1 MFSSKLPS
9 SPILSWLRRRK
20 HKNSKALFLLRG
32 MSRLLLPGWITRK
45 QQPHIL
51 NALDGMTRADV
62 EERVNYYCK
71 ELPTFSVGADAAHF
85 SQLSFQ
91 KRSAYYF
98 DFQEV
103 IRYFRPTNRFYY
115 VFGDVID
122 VPPTPAFVKS
132 RPIAGENRN
141 GVLLKLNKV
150 RHFTFV
156 KDDVPFEQKKD
167 MLVWR
172 GKAGVIG
179 RVEFVRKYFGNPLFD
194 IGQTNPPDA
203 SGQTEWQKGYM
214 SIADQLLYKCILS
227 IEGFDVASNLKWIM
241 SSNSL
246 CFMKK
251 PRYETWFMEG
261 RLIPGIHYVE
271 VRDDYGDLEEK
282 VRYYTSHHGEALAI
296 IRKANDYCNQFVDNK
311 QERLI
316 SLLVM
321 KKYFEKS
328 GQPTI

>member
-1 MFSSKLPS
+1 MFSRMLATNH
-9 SPILSWLRRRK
+9 IRSWLRKRK
-20 HKNSKALFLLRG
+20 HKNSKLLFHLCG
-32 MSRLLLPGWITRK
+32 IFRLLVPGWITRK
-45 QQPHIL
+45 QLPYLL
-51 NALDGMTRADV
+51 NSHGDMNMDYV
-62 EERVNYYCK
+62 DDRVNYYCK
-71 ELPTFSVGADAAHF
+71 KFPSFTVGGDGTYF

-103 IRYFRPTNRFYY
+103 IRFFNQTNRFYH

-156 KDDVPFEQKKD
+156 KDELPFEQKKD

-172 GKAGVIG
+172 GKAGVVG
-179 RVEFVRKYFGNPLFD
+179 RVEFVRNHFDNPLFD

-203 SGQTEWQKGYM
+203 TGNPEWQKGYM

-261 RLIPGIHYVE
+261 RLQPGVHYVE

-282 VRYYTSHHGEALAI
+282 VQHYTSHKEEALTI
-296 IRKANDYCNQFVDNK
+296 IRQANDYCHQFTDSK

-328 GQPTI
+328 GQIVA

>member
-1 MFSSKLPS
+1 MPGRVTRRQLP
-9 SPILSWLRRRK
+9 
-20 HKNSKALFLLRG
+20 HLLKISGGVDREYV
-32 MSRLLLPGWITRK
+32 
-45 QQPHIL
+45 
-51 NALDGMTRADV
+51 AD
-62 EERVNYYCK
+62 RVNYYCK
-71 ELPTFSVGADAAHF
+71 ELPTFSVGDDASSF
-85 SQLSFQ
+85 SQLSFN

-98 DFQEV
+98 DFQES
-103 IRYFRPTNRFYY
+103 IRYFPPANRFYY

-132 RPIAGENRN
+132 RPIMGENRN

-156 KDDVPFEQKKD
+156 NDELPFAKKKN

-172 GKAGVIG
+172 GKAGVVG
-179 RVEFVRKYFGNPLFD
+179 RVEFVRQHFSNPLFD
-194 IGQTNPPDA
+194 IGQTNPPDETGKA
-203 SGQTEWQKGYM
+203 EWQKGYM

-246 CFMKK
+246 CFMRK

-261 RLIPGIHYVE
+261 RLLPGVHYVE
-271 VRDDYGDLEEK
+271 VRDDYADLEEK
-282 VRYYTSHHGEALAI
+282 VRHYISHQEEALTI
-296 IRKANDYCNQFVDNK
+296 IRRANDYCHQFTDAK

-328 GQPTI
+328 GQAAT